1 MITIEH
7 MISRIVSFLPSAT
20 ELLYELG
27 EQDKIFGVTHECKYP
42 DEAKTKPKVINSV
55 INSDNLTSKEIDE
68 QTCHLLKN
76 GKDIFVLDEENIKK
90 ANPDLIISQDTC
102 EVCAAHTNQVNKA
115 IQILN
120 RKPLLYSIDPH
131 NLEEIIMSVTKL
143 GEILQKTEKA
153 YEIAQELKNR
163 IKKIKSI
170 ESNKKLKV
178 LAVEWID
185 PFFTAGHWVP
195 EMIEVSGG
203 INLISKTGE
212 HSRRIDIREI
222 IKSEPDI
229 IILMPCGFDV
239 NRTVQEYEQTLR
251 NNKEW
256 NSIQAVKNKNV
267 FVVDANS
274 FFSKPSI
281 RTITGV
287 EIIAKIIHSEE
298 TSEISVPENSFLRIK

>member
-1 MITIEH
+1 

-42 DEAKTKPKVINSV
+42 VEAKIKPKVINSV
-55 INSDNLTSKEIDE
+55 IDSDNMKSKEIDE

-90 ANPDLIISQDTC
+90 ANPDLIISQETC
-102 EVCAAHTNQVNKA
+102 EVCAAHTNQVNRA
-115 IQILN
+115 VQILQ
-120 RKPLLYSIDPH
+120 RKPLLYSMNPH
-131 NLEEIIMSVTKL
+131 NLEEIIMSVTEL

-153 YEIAQELKNR
+153 YKISQELKNR
-163 IKKIKSI
+163 IKKIKNSDN
-170 ESNKKLKV
+170 NKKLKV
-178 LAVEWID
+178 LAIEWIE

-195 EMIEVSGG
+195 EMIEVAGG

-212 HSRRIDIREI
+212 HSRRISMHEVIES
-222 IKSEPDI
+222 KPDI

-239 NRTVQEYEQTLR
+239 NRTIQEYEQTLR
-251 NNKEW
+251 KNKEW
-256 NSIQAVKNKNV
+256 NSIQAVKNNNV
-267 FVVDANS
+267 FAVDASS

-287 EIIAKIIHSEE
+287 EIIAKIIRSDQIN
-298 TSEISVPENSFLRIK
+298 EIVVPENSFLRIK